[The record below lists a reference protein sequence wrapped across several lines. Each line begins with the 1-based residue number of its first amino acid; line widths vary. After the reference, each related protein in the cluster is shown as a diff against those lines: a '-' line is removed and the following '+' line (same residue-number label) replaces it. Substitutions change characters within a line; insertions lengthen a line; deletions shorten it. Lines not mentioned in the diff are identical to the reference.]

1 MSQAL
6 MPQDGVGS
14 GTGRTASQLD
24 WDVRWVTET
33 GSTNADLKQLAQQ
46 GHPEGVVLVA
56 DYQTQGR
63 GRHGRKWESPPGDNL
78 LFSVLLRPA
87 CEVADYHWITQLA
100 ALSIREVCLEFT
112 GCEAWLKW
120 PNDVLAQGKKLAG
133 ILAEAVLGSQTR
145 PVAAA
150 NALVLGIGLNV
161 NWPVSTTQ
169 PPHDSQQF
177 MFPPTSLL
185 DLLAGQTQ
193 PTDASEKSAGSA
205 EEVISLSP
213 LDRQPLDRQAVL
225 DAILRNLKFGL
236 SQMSQPGWSEQVRA
250 EVKRSSA
257 TLGQKIMV
265 ELKQKSVVGQAV
277 VAGIAVDISV
287 SGALILKPEAETL
300 GPELAILSGDVVHA
314 KAV

>member
-1 MSQAL
+1 M
-6 MPQDGVGS
+6 
-14 GTGRTASQLD
+14 
-24 WDVRWVTET
+24 
-33 GSTNADLKQLAQQ
+33 
-46 GHPEGVVLVA
+46 
-56 DYQTQGR
+56 
-63 GRHGRKWESPPGDNL
+63 
-78 LFSVLLRPA
+78 
-87 CEVADYHWITQLA
+87 
-100 ALSIREVCLEFT
+100 
-112 GCEAWLKW
+112 
-120 PNDVLAQGKKLAG
+120 AG

-145 PVAAA
+145 PVTAA

-161 NWPVSTTQ
+161 NWPVSTAQ

-193 PTDASEKSAGSA
+193 PTDASEKSASSA

-213 LDRQPLDRQAVL
+213 LDRQTLDRQAVL
-225 DAILRNLKFGL
+225 DAVLRNLKFGL
-236 SQMSQPGWSEQVRA
+236 SQMNQPGWSEQVRA

-257 TLGQKIMV
+257 TLGQKITV
-265 ELKQKSVVGQAV
+265 ELKQKSLVGQAV
-277 VAGIAVDISV
+277 VAGIAVDISA